1 MSTSPHCSPSYLT
14 TKAAILSFHRDVFLR
29 PPCTDRAFKR
39 VKRMSM
45 VDHRSVQTI
54 LKDLEQLKKRNKEL
68 EKELSELR
76 STVKNENK
84 LKDEDTTTSSSLENI
99 E

>member
-1 MSTSPHCSPSYLT
+1 
-14 TKAAILSFHRDVFLR
+14 
-29 PPCTDRAFKR
+29 
-39 VKRMSM
+39 MSM
-45 VDHRSVQTI
+45 VDHRPVLELT
-54 LKDLEQLKKRNKEL
+54 KELEQLKKRNKEL
-68 EKELSELR
+68 EEELSELR